1 MVQTENKDMP
11 PAQQDAPPAQQDTP
25 PAQQDTPVAVS
36 GADTGEPNEGESDG
50 LSRPR
55 RVHVPIEEKAT
66 IATEVTRRALDLM
79 GVEVESVAAVVDGEQ
94 VGLTIGAIT
103 KGNSEALDGRAWESL
118 QFLLNKAVNRHAI
131 KRTRLNLEAEGFR
144 PRRSEGLDAVV
155 SSIARK
161 VQQTGKAI
169 AIGPM
174 EGGDLRLLA
183 TQLSRVS
190 GISVQT
196 TGEQDKRLL
205 VVSPGGGGRRRRR

>member
-1 MVQTENKDMP
+1 MAQTDTEDTLEGT
-11 PAQQDAPPAQQDTP
+11 QDAAAPAA
-25 PAQQDTPVAVS
+25 PAASAEASAP
-36 GADTGEPNEGESDG
+36 ENGESDG
-50 LSRPR
+50 PMRPR
-55 RVHVPIEEKAT
+55 RVHVPLEDKAT

-79 GVEVESVAAVVDGEQ
+79 GVEVESVTAVVDGEQ
-94 VGLTIGAIT
+94 VGLTIGPMS
-103 KGNSEALDGRAWESL
+103 KGDGEGLDGRAWESL

-144 PRRSEGLDAVV
+144 PRRSEGLDGLV

-174 EGGDLRLLA
+174 EGGDLRQLA
-183 TQLSRVS
+183 TQLNRVS

-196 TGEQDKRLL
+196 TGEPDRRLL
-205 VVSPGGGGRRRRR
+205 VVAPAGGGGRRRRR

>member
-1 MVQTENKDMP
+1 MVQADNEVTPDSAPSAEVNE
-11 PAQQDAPPAQQDTP
+11 PAAA
-25 PAQQDTPVAVS
+25 
-36 GADTGEPNEGESDG
+36 ESDG
-50 LSRPR
+50 PPRPR
-55 RVHVPIEEKAT
+55 RVHVPIEDKAT
-66 IATEVTRRALDLM
+66 IATDVTRRALALM

-94 VGLTIGAIT
+94 VALTIGPVS
-103 KGNSEALDGRAWESL
+103 KGDRGALDGRAWESL

-144 PRRSEGLDAVV
+144 PRRSEVLDAVA

-174 EGGDLRLLA
+174 EGGDLRQLA
-183 TQLSRVS
+183 TQLNRVS

-196 TGEQDKRLL
+196 TGDQDKRLL
-205 VVSPGGGGRRRRR
+205 VVAPGGGGRRRRR